1 IRRMVDKE
9 DAMVALLQ
17 VEVEGIEVNELGAKL
32 DCSPQEAQDCLNR
45 LLAAHKVELI
55 SVNGGLRVKLKKEEP
70 VGLTNEERVLLELVN
85 EGGNKGIWI
94 KNLRDNSGLSQI
106 QIKKALKTLETKK
119 LIKAVK
125 GVGTTKKTYMP
136 YDAVEDVS
144 ITGGTFYSD
153 RQLDSELVQ
162 TLLSVC
168 VAMLTNRRKQA
179 IERNNTDLLMQ
190 KQASFANASEVA
202 NFIRD
207 KKILHVPI
215 SDEDI
220 ERILEV
226 AVLDGLIERRSDGA
240 VRVIDQSIIRPS
252 PLVSVPCALC
262 PVAIDCAAGKEINP
276 CDCKYLDDWLS
287 CK

>member
-1 IRRMVDKE
+1 MADKE

-17 VEVEGIEVNELGAKL
+17 IEVDGIEVNELGGKL
-32 DCSPQEAQDCLNR
+32 ECSPQEGQECLNR

-55 SVNGGLRVKLKKEEP
+55 QVDGALRVKMKKEEHA
-70 VGLTNEERVLLELVN
+70 GLSNEERVLLTLVD
-85 EGGNKGIWI
+85 EGSNKGIWI

-106 QIKKALKTLETKK
+106 QIRKALKTLETKK

-125 GVGTTKKTYMP
+125 GVGTTKKCYMP

-179 IERNNTDLLMQ
+179 VDRNPTDLLLQ
-190 KQASFANASEVA
+190 KQASFATAGEVA
-202 NFIRD
+202 TFIRD
-207 KKILHVPI
+207 RKILHVPI
-215 SDEDI
+215 SDDDI

-240 VRVIDQSIIRPS
+240 VRVIDQSIIRSS

-276 CDCKYLDDWLS
+276 CDCKYLTDWLAS
-287 CK
+287 K